1 MIHSTAC
8 PRPSRAF
15 RNPCRNQGKG
25 LGIHPSKLL
34 ELRHSRLLTTIA
46 ELALAY
52 DCLAGKTVEKGKQ
65 AVHAF
70 GELSLG
76 GQSDFQAA
84 VSLRLLPVLVA
95 PGGGMGL
102 GLRIEK
108 RSFSFMLARRYLNP
122 RRAVLSSFTLI
133 SLVGVLLGVLVLV
146 VVMAVFAGLERNV
159 KERLLGF
166 TPHVLVRTVALPD
179 EEDAAPWQDL
189 ADEAARI
196 PGVAG
201 ATAFVADNVILDV
214 GSWQRPVSFRGIDT
228 GDAAQVKGVSDMLD
242 LENFPD
248 SSADLG
254 LDDRAVISS
263 IVAEQFKLRVG
274 DTMRLYSTRNFE
286 GVMQAYKATEKPVA
300 REAYADD
307 WATVSEVLR
316 DKWSED
322 GENFTMPADDLI
334 GAYHALEMIFAEDIR
349 APEREMVENLLRA
362 MEGGERG
369 EGDAIFRFSK
379 DNKEAVIDGFDALEK
394 TDAEKMDGEILKGLK
409 SLVLPKEAVV
419 AGIYSAS
426 QMAVTPD
433 LFVPLPLAQDL
444 AGLGSQVQGI
454 ALRLEDPYEA
464 EEVAAAARKSL
475 GPERYVETW
484 GDQYQAF
491 FALISQQRVMMYF
504 ALSFIVLVS
513 AFSMMAVMFTV
524 TIQKRREIGVMKA
537 LGAAPGQIVR
547 VFLYQGMLLGLL
559 GAALGVGLG
568 RIVIHFRGVVQ
579 EGMRLIGFDPFSAQ
593 LTGFGVLP
601 AFNDPLEQAV
611 IGFLAFVLCS
621 LAALVPAFFAARSDA
636 AKSLRNL

>member
-1 MIHSTAC
+1 
-8 PRPSRAF
+8 
-15 RNPCRNQGKG
+15 
-25 LGIHPSKLL
+25 
-34 ELRHSRLLTTIA
+34 
-46 ELALAY
+46 
-52 DCLAGKTVEKGKQ
+52 
-65 AVHAF
+65 
-70 GELSLG
+70 
-76 GQSDFQAA
+76 
-84 VSLRLLPVLVA
+84 
-95 PGGGMGL
+95 MGL
-102 GLRIEK
+102 GLRIKK

-166 TPHVLVRTVALPD
+166 TPHVLVKSPTLGLPVD
-179 EEDAAPWQDL
+179 EEDAPPWQDL
-189 ADEAARI
+189 AEEAAAI

-201 ATAFVADNVILDV
+201 ATAYVADNVILDV

-228 GDAAQVKGVSDMLD
+228 SDAAQLKGVADMLD
-242 LENFPD
+242 RKNFPE

-254 LDDRAVISS
+254 LDDKAVISS

-286 GVMQAYKATEKPVA
+286 GVMQAYKATEKPVM

-307 WATVSEVLR
+307 WATVSEVLLT
-316 DKWSED
+316 KWEKS
-322 GENFTMPADDLI
+322 GESFTMPSAELG
-334 GAYHALEMIFAEDIR
+334 GAYDALSMIHGEEIR
-349 APEREMVENLLRA
+349 EPERELVESLLRA
-362 MEGGERG
+362 METGERE
-369 EGDAIFRFSK
+369 EGGPVFTFSAEDK
-379 DNKEAVIDGFDALEK
+379 KTVDDVFAALEK

-409 SLVLPKEAVV
+409 SLVLPKEVVV

-426 QMAVTPD
+426 QMAVTPE

-454 ALRLEDPYEA
+454 ALRLDDPYEA
-464 EEVAAAARKSL
+464 EAVAAVARKTL

-491 FALISQQRVMMYF
+491 FALINQQRVMMYF

-559 GAALGVGLG
+559 GAAMGVGLG

-579 EGMRLIGFDPFSAQ
+579 EGMRVIGFDPFSAQ

-601 AFNDPLEQAV
+601 AFNDPVEQAV